1 MSEPRILDQLLSVA
15 KQVGYEKL
23 LDLTERNSIVVD
35 FSQYNYFLRNSQA
48 IFFLIINDISSFYYK
63 LLNFD
68 IIFDKLLKDGNHNVR
83 VRCLHLIGCLG
94 SPGDDKPEETSQSE
108 ARTGL
113 LTLLGQYANDID
125 PRVRE
130 TAYEAIVSFVTDFIL
145 PTILRFAVKGT
156 HTVYFSSS
164 LYIINQKPILP
175 RTHFHCITTWVVRLL
190 GEIRPC
196 ICLLCGFGLLARW
209 RYYPI

>member
-1 MSEPRILDQLLSVA
+1 M
-15 KQVGYEKL
+15 KNYW
-23 LDLTERNSIVVD
+23 DLTERNSTVVD

-48 IFFLIINDISSFYYK
+48 IFYSSFYYK

-68 IIFDKLLKDGNHNVR
+68 IIFNKLLKDGNHNVR

-145 PTILRFAVKGT
+145 PAI
-156 HTVYFSSS
+156 SSFC
-164 LYIINQKPILP
+164 Y
-175 RTHFHCITTWVVRLL
+175 
-190 GEIRPC
+190 
-196 ICLLCGFGLLARW
+196 
-209 RYYPI
+209 